1 MAAQLPVTAS
11 VAPKVFKRPVK
22 AKAAVAAPIAV
33 VNSMKFKINKEDE
46 HKMEFTL
53 SPIHVSYAN
62 TLRRLILTGIE
73 TVAFRSDMTLTG
85 TTTDVLV
92 AQNDTPMTNEMLA
105 DRIGLVPIHVK
116 EPLTWDKNKYVFTLN
131 VSGKE
136 DRTTYVTASD
146 FKIKEVKDVQS
157 FEVVPEQNEDDEQ
170 KHEVD
175 EKKQGGADKNEY
187 EREIASDELF
197 IPNALTQQ
205 TSLIAIL
212 QPSNP
217 PQKLNIIAKASIGT
231 GREHARFSPVSQCSY
246 EYSLDSNEE
255 RIEQMFTTWL
265 SVAKKIE
272 NIDKT
277 SEKYNIVWREF
288 NTMQIKR
295 CYLMNEKQQPYS
307 YDFTIETIGTLPI
320 KYIVSRAC
328 DVGEN
333 LCNRYVNIDTI
344 LTDKDIS
351 VSPANS
357 RIIGFDFLIRGQDHT
372 LGNLLQTWLVE
383 NHIEGTSVP
392 KITYAGY
399 SVPHPLRDEIILRI
413 GIEDGKE
420 ETARKALAAASRGC
434 ALMFRQMRESWLKE
448 TGGVPRPA
456 APKLRAAA
464 TSFAPKAATATAA
477 TASATVAPIP
487 VTVNK
492 LE

>member
-1 MAAQLPVTAS
+1 MAAQLPVTA
-11 VAPKVFKRPVK
+11 VPKVLKRPVGRS
-22 AKAAVAAPIAV
+22 AKAAAAKAPIAV
-33 VNSMKFKINKEDE
+33 VNPMNFKINKEDE
-46 HKMEFTL
+46 HKLEFTL

-105 DRIGLVPIHVK
+105 DRIGLLPIHVK
-116 EPLTWDKNKYVFTLN
+116 EPLIWEKDKYVFTLN
-131 VSGKE
+131 VTGKE

-146 FKIKEVKDVQS
+146 FKIKEVKDVKDIKDASQ
-157 FEVVPEQNEDDEQ
+157 FEINENNEE
-170 KHEVD
+170 KHE
-175 EKKQGGADKNEY
+175 NEY

-212 QPSNP
+212 QPSTP

-265 SVAKKIE
+265 SVAKKID

-277 SEKYNIVWREF
+277 SEKYNVIWREF

-344 LTDKDIS
+344 VNDTHIT

-372 LGNLLQTWLVE
+372 LGNLLQTWLVD
-383 NHIEGTSVP
+383 NHIEGASVP

-420 ETARKALAAASRGC
+420 ETARKALAAAARGC
-434 ALMFRQMRESWLKE
+434 ALMFRQMREAWLKE
-448 TGGVPRPA
+448 IVGVPRAA

-464 TSFAPKAATATAA
+464 SSFVPKVAPTA
-477 TASATVAPIP
+477 APIP

>member
-1 MAAQLPVTAS
+1 MAAQLPVKAS
-11 VAPKVFKRPVK
+11 AKALKRPVV
-22 AKAAVAAPIAV
+22 KAAAAAALVPAPVPVA
-33 VNSMKFKINKEDE
+33 VNPMNFIINKENE
-46 HKMEFTL
+46 NRMEFTL
-53 SPIHVSYAN
+53 SPINVSYAN
-62 TLRRLILTGIE
+62 TLRRLMLTGVE
-73 TVAFRSDMTLTG
+73 TIAFRSDMTTTG
-85 TTTDVLV
+85 TTTDVRVL
-92 AQNDTPMTNEMLA
+92 QNDTPMTNEMLA
-105 DRIGLVPIHVK
+105 DRIGLLPIYVK
-116 EPLTWDKNKYVFTLN
+116 EPLIWDKDKYVFTLN
-131 VSGKE
+131 VTGKE
-136 DRTTYVTASD
+136 DKTTYVTASD
-146 FKIKEVKDVQS
+146 FKIHEVKNASQ
-157 FEVVPEQNEDDEQ
+157 FEVVNEENQDVEEK
-170 KHEVD
+170 KHE
-175 EKKQGGADKNEY
+175 NEY
-187 EREIASDELF
+187 EREISSDELF

-212 QPSNP
+212 QPSTP
-217 PQKLNIIAKASIGT
+217 PQKLHIIAKASIGT

-265 SVAKKIE
+265 SVAKKID

-333 LCNRYVNIDTI
+333 LCNRYVNIDTVVQ
-344 LTDKDIS
+344 DKYITI
-351 VSPANS
+351 SPANS

-372 LGNLLQTWLVE
+372 LGNLLQTWLVD
-383 NHIEGTSVP
+383 NHIEGASVP

-413 GIEDGKE
+413 GVEDGKE
-420 ETARKALAAASRGC
+420 ETARKALAAAARGC
-434 ALMFRQMRESWLKE
+434 AFMFRQMRESWLKE
-448 TGGVPRPA
+448 TGGVPRPV

-464 TSFAPKAATATAA
+464 SSFAPTATAA
-477 TASATVAPIP
+477 PTVVPVP

-492 LE
+492 LA

>member
-1 MAAQLPVTAS
+1 MATQVPVTAS
-11 VAPKVFKRPVK
+11 AAKASAAPKVLKRPVK
-22 AKAAVAAPIAV
+22 AKVAVAANPVAV
-33 VNSMKFKINKEDE
+33 VNPMNFKINKEDE

-116 EPLTWDKNKYVFTLN
+116 EPLIWEKDKYVFTLN
-131 VSGKE
+131 VTGKE

-146 FKIKEVKDVQS
+146 FKIKEVKDASQ
-157 FEVVPEQNEDDEQ
+157 FEVVNEENQEDEK
-170 KHEVD
+170 KHETVN
-175 EKKQGGADKNEY
+175 EKKQGGADKDEY

-246 EYSLDSNEE
+246 EYSLDSDEE

-265 SVAKKIE
+265 SVAKKID

-295 CYLMNEKQQPYS
+295 CYLMNEKQEPYS

-344 LTDKDIS
+344 LNDKDIT
-351 VSPANS
+351 VSPASS

-372 LGNLLQTWLVE
+372 LGNLLQTWLVN

-413 GIEDGKE
+413 GVEDGKE

-448 TGGVPRPA
+448 TGGVPRPV

-464 TSFAPKAATATAA
+464 SSFAPKA
-477 TASATVAPIP
+477 ATVAPIP
-487 VTVNK
+487 VTVTK

>member
-1 MAAQLPVTAS
+1 MATQLPITAS
-11 VAPKVFKRPVK
+11 VTKAAAKPLKRP
-22 AKAAVAAPIAV
+22 AKATTAVNPVAV
-33 VNSMKFKINKEDE
+33 VNPMNFKINKEDE
-46 HKMEFTL
+46 HKIEFTL

-116 EPLTWDKNKYVFTLN
+116 EPLIWEKDKYVFTLN
-131 VSGKE
+131 VTGKE

-146 FKIKEVKDVQS
+146 FKIKEVKDVSQ
-157 FEVVPEQNEDDEQ
+157 FEVVNEQEDEQ

-175 EKKQGGADKNEY
+175 QEQDEKKGGADKNEY

-197 IPNALTQQ
+197 IPNALTRQ

-265 SVAKKIE
+265 SVAKKID

-277 SEKYNIVWREF
+277 SEKYNTVWREF

-344 LTDKDIS
+344 VNDKDIT
-351 VSPANS
+351 VSAASS

-372 LGNLLQTWLVE
+372 LGNLLQTWLVD
-383 NHIEGTSVP
+383 NHIEGVSVP

-413 GIEDGKE
+413 GVEDGKE
-420 ETARKALAAASRGC
+420 ETARKALAATARGC

-448 TGGVPRPA
+448 TGGVPRPV

-464 TSFAPKAATATAA
+464 TSFVPKAATAA
-477 TASATVAPIP
+477 TATTVAPIP